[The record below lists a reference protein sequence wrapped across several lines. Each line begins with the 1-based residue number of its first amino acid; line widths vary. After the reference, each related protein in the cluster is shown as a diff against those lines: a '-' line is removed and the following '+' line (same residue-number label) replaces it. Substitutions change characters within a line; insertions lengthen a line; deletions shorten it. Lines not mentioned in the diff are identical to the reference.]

1 MSILQTQEETK
12 KPVKCFLDL
21 VVLLV
26 SKFFALLCCQFSNY
40 PEKIYWWQRFLLVWN
55 FAKMPKKG
63 DIRVSL

>member
-1 MSILQTQEETK
+1 MYTQEETK

-21 VVLLV
+21 VVFLV
-26 SKFFALLCCQFSNY
+26 SKFFALLCCKFSNY

-63 DIRVSL
+63 DIPVSLQT